1 MKLTTLSRYGV
12 RSIFDIAYYGA
23 GNPTKASQISLRQG
37 ISLNYIGQIFL
48 RLKKAGL
55 LKSHRG
61 RSGGYFLAFE
71 PDEITLKMIIEAVEG
86 DICLVRYKSDK
97 SECPYGES
105 CVTCVKWNEASDIL
119 SNYFD
124 SITIKDLMD
133 DAERR
138 GFTREFN

>member
-61 RSGGYFLAFE
+61 RSGGYFLAFD
-71 PDEITLKMIIEAVEG
+71 PDEITIKMIIEAVEG
-86 DICLVRYKSDK
+86 NINLVNYKNNESD
-97 SECPYGES
+97 CPHKDS
-105 CVTCVKWNEASDIL
+105 CVTSVKWKEASNIL
-119 SNYFD
+119 SSYFS

-133 DAERR
+133 DAEKR
-138 GFTREFN
+138 GFKRDLN